1 MLQEILSAA
10 STAAGIYLLSVNK
23 GKKEAKKDF
32 DEQVEEAAKDK
43 ASDYIAEQKA
53 EEAAKDP
60 RFRDMYFAPTD
71 EPYDKF
77 YDYTNDPVFFSDEM
91 LEKANSW
98 NDRKCYAMRCRFLYP
113 IYIQSNE
120 NRRNGIWIDAR
131 EGFAEINAKGVRTF
145 CRDAFSGSIRYYTLA
160 MEIFNP
166 LPSKAPVK
174 KICFSDIDINGV
186 KCQVVNWGGYIH
198 DASATQMYNMNR
210 KWYNDSASG
219 ESGSQLS
226 YIPRVY
232 EYNVDLD
239 IPAKSSVYL
248 IVVLPLGVQQVD
260 PIFYR
265 MDDIKSIYDLA
276 ANGVFNLESPNG
288 GIDIN
293 SVMNDAF
300 NIFGNSYK
308 QYYDMYMSNQDINLL
323 AIQRIW
329 DFIAGCRGI
338 IVNYFQAAPSLRQG
352 TFSSKVYLCGSAD
365 SFVQEGN
372 PEGKEPRKDCPAFDL
387 KIIHGAAPNESSN
400 NFSWQNSYYNDLESE
415 LPFVSDSVPQTTIN
429 ELANRVGMD
438 FDYSEFY
445 DFTSKNLG

>member
-77 YDYTNDPVFFSDEM
+77 YDYTNDPVFFDEEM

-113 IYIQSNE
+113 IYIQSQEQNIG
-120 NRRNGIWIDAR
+120 GIWTDAR

-145 CRDAFSGSIRYYTLA
+145 CRDAFAGSIRYYTLA

-166 LPSKAPVK
+166 LSSAAPVK
-174 KICFSDIDINGV
+174 KIAFSDIDINGT
-186 KCQVVNWGGYIH
+186 KCQIVNSGGYIH
-198 DASATQMYNMNR
+198 EASASQMYHMNR
-210 KWYNDSASG
+210 KWYNDSATG
-219 ESGSQLS
+219 ESGSTLTF
-226 YIPRVY
+226 IPRVY
-232 EYNVDLD
+232 EYNVD
-239 IPAKSSVYL
+239 INVPAKSSVYV
-248 IVVLPLGVQQVD
+248 IIVLPLGVQQVD
-260 PIFYR
+260 PLFYR
-265 MDDIKSIYDLA
+265 MDDLKSIYDLSV
-276 ANGVFNLESPNG
+276 NGVHNLFAPNG

-293 SVMNDAF
+293 SVMNDAS
-300 NIFGNSYK
+300 NMWGNNYK
-308 QYYDMYMSNQDINLL
+308 LALQTYTNDVNLL

-329 DFIAGCRGI
+329 DYIAGCRGV
-338 IVNYFQAAPSLRQG
+338 IVNYFQAAPSMRQG
-352 TFSSKVYLCGSAD
+352 TFSSKVFLCGSAD

-387 KIIHGAAPNESSN
+387 KIIHGATPDESQN
-400 NFSWQNSYYNDLESE
+400 NFSWQNSYYNDMESE
-415 LPFVSDSVPQTTIN
+415 LPFENSSVPQVTIN
-429 ELANRVGMD
+429 ELASRLGMNFQYSD
-438 FDYSEFY
+438 FKDY
-445 DFTSKNLG
+445 TNKNLG